1 MKKLFSVLV
10 AIMMPMVIQAQ
21 EVMKVEFKDGTI
33 SEFQVKNIYKVYF
46 SGEDITPDVY
56 VNPDSMKYVTV
67 FTNRFGN
74 PSPTH
79 HWGFELNSLNGNSSQ
94 NHDNEEYDYRVMAED
109 LSTNENSD
117 FDFNDVVFD
126 VKYVS
131 PTVAKVKVRA
141 AGGIFPI
148 RIDQNDDYEIHALLG
163 GAVTM
168 LNTFAGHHNDLEA
181 DEIEVSGNF
190 GSSSADAQFKLGIKN
205 IKVEVNKGGGWS
217 ELFAPIGTAAS
228 KIAVPVSVD
237 WCNEYQDIDE
247 KWGTGAF
254 AAWVQ
259 DENQYFWE

>member
-21 EVMKVEFKDGTI
+21 EVMKVELKDGTI
-33 SEFQVKNIYKVYF
+33 SEFQVKNIFKVYF
-46 SGEDITPDVY
+46 DGEDNTPDTY
-56 VNPDSMKYVTV
+56 VDPDSIKYVTV

-79 HWGFELNSLNGNSSQ
+79 HWGFELNSSNGNSSQ
-94 NHDNEEYDYRVMAED
+94 NNDNEEYDYRVMGED

-117 FDFNDVVFD
+117 FDFNDIVFD

-131 PTVAKVKVRA
+131 STKALVKVRA
-141 AGGIFPI
+141 AGGIYPI
-148 RIDQNDDYEIHALLG
+148 RIAGRDDKEIHALLG
-163 GAVTM
+163 AAMTM
-168 LNTFAGHHNDLEA
+168 TNTYAGHHYQYDAEA
-181 DEIEVSGNF
+181 FEVDGNF
-190 GSSSADAQFKLGIKN
+190 GSSSDDTQFMLGVKN
-205 IKVEVNKGGGWS
+205 IKLEVNKGGGWR
-217 ELFAPIGTAAS
+217 ELFAPIGKAAS

-237 WCNEYQDIDE
+237 WCDEFCDIE
-247 KWGTGAF
+247 QKWGTGTF